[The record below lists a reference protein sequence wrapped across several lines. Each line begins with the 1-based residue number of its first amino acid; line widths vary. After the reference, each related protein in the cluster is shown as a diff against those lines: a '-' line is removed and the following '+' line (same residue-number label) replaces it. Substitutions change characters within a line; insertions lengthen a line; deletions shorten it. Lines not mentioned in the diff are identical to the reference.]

1 MIIIHKLTFTD
12 SIYTERFMGLPVN
25 DNEAGYRN
33 SSLLLKY
40 AGLRDKEYFLIH
52 GTYDDN
58 VHYQQSMLWARV
70 LERQDIL
77 FRQLVSQKYQFK
89 KLVMILYSY

>member
-1 MIIIHKLTFTD
+1 
-12 SIYTERFMGLPVN
+12 MGLPGN
-25 DNEAGYRN
+25 DNQAGYQN
-33 SSLLLKY
+33 SSLLLRY

-77 FRQLVSQKYQFK
+77 FRQLVSCKCLFK
-89 KLVMILYSY
+89 NLLSSYIFIVELSR